1 MSEETSSFNKQ
12 RQQSVLFVF
21 LVAFIAYMVISYLFP
36 YVLIWQRNARERNET
51 MARIEAKQ
59 KRCELFASQENLET
73 NSKKVKQPQSG
84 AGIRRFDLK
93 CKDERIKD
101 NTEEVPGEGK
111 SAKKTTPPKTTTSTT
126 TTKSNEKFTLKN
138 GDSGPTSAVNVTG
151 CGCNSSSSCSSS
163 QRRDVATLWREV
175 CHFHPYYYASG
186 SNPWMTRPST
196 AVSSTLEV
204 ALGRERSL
212 RLSQD
217 MEYAAAIA
225 ADLQR
230 QETIVAALRHE
241 QEQETKQQ
249 MKAETWQQ
257 LVADEPPEGEDVIT
271 IKFQYKLEGHNTAE
285 HPLLTARINRRFLPT
300 DPSSKVLSTHIYNLP
315 SQPTFTTIFSTHLLN
330 ASNPPYPSHVS
341 TPRLLQRYSRSWNPT
356 HCVP

>member
-1 MSEETSSFNKQ
+1 
-12 RQQSVLFVF
+12 
-21 LVAFIAYMVISYLFP
+21 MVISYLFP

-51 MARIEAKQ
+51 MANIEAKQ

-73 NSKKVKQPQSG
+73 MISNSKKEKQPQSG

-151 CGCNSSSSCSSS
+151 CANSSSSSSSS

-186 SNPWMTRPST
+186 SNPWMTRPPT

-315 SQPTFTTIFSTHLLN
+315 SQPTFTTYPLNPPLQPSSQPTFSTPLTH
-330 ASNPPYPSHVS
+330 
-341 TPRLLQRYSRSWNPT
+341 PT
-356 HCVP
+356 HPTSPPPACFKGTLVRGIPPIVSLELCFVGNYFFLSSHQS